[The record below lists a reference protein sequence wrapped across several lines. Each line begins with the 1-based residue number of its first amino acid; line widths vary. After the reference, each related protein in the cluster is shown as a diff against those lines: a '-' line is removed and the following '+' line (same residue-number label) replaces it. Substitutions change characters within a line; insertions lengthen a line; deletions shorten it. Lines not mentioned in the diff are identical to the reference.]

1 MGKRKKN
8 LTRHHIIPS
17 SRFGSNCKENIAMI
31 SDKKHKAYHIMF
43 SNMTPDEIIHEL
55 VDNYWNG
62 KWEWVARAIKE
73 VEL

>member
-1 MGKRKKN
+1 MGKRQRRKTK
-8 LTRHHIIPS
+8 HHILPS
-17 SRFGSNCKENIAMI
+17 SRGGTNYHKNIALVY
-31 SDKKHKAYHIMF
+31 DKKHKAYHIMF

>member
-17 SRFGSNCKENIAMI
+17 SRGGSRHSNNIALL